1 MLFSAVNIKR
11 NMFTIKV
18 SVIKVNN
25 DFYRRFY
32 HRFSAKSPFV
42 KMSVRQNV
50 FRQSVF
56 RQLCPATANDVNYDT
71 LERVERIVLPSMRLK
86 G

>member
-1 MLFSAVNIKR
+1 MTFIEHFITDFQR
-11 NMFTIKV
+11 KV
-18 SVIKVNN
+18 RLSKC
-25 DFYRRFY
+25 
-32 HRFSAKSPFV
+32 PFG